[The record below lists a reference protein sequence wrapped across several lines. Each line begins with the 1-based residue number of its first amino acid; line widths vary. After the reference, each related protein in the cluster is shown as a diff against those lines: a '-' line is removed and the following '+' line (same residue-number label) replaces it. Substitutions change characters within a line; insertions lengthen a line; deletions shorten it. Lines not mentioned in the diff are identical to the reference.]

1 MYWTETSIGSSLAPC
16 FYCAD
21 VCKSVDRVGLASRR
35 ELDRLLTL
43 PEAAYAGPPG
53 RPGRVDLPRKTAQAG
68 AARRRAR
75 RQAPGVEDVNCPVRR
90 RKDGTPVYRL
100 TFDVTEDELRAI
112 EAAKKPGESG
122 VGWLRRMIRSAPL
135 VSTNPE
141 E

>member
-1 MYWTETSIGSSLAPC
+1 M
-16 FYCAD
+16 
-21 VCKSVDRVGLASRR
+21 
-35 ELDRLLTL
+35 
-43 PEAAYAGPPG
+43 
-53 RPGRVDLPRKTAQAG
+53 
-68 AARRRAR
+68 
-75 RQAPGVEDVNCPVRR
+75 NCPVRR